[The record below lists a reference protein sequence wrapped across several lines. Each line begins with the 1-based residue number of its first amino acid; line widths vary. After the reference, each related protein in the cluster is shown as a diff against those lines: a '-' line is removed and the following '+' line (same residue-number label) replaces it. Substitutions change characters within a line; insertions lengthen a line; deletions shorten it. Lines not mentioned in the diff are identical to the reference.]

1 VSLRKFLV
9 ALFGLCLSSASGVHA
24 APPPLEAYGNLPAIE
39 NISLSPSGQFI
50 ASIGNVQDKRYIQ
63 VRTLS
68 GDVRMAV
75 PVPTGKIKIRDIVWA
90 DDNHVL
96 ILASATYTSY
106 DLDRGETG
114 FIFSLDLNARSATT
128 LFSHDPRF
136 ADAGYQLL
144 ATHVIDSK
152 PYAFLSHVPKE
163 GVAVG
168 SLVQSDS
175 NAQYRRDWPDLW
187 RIDLTTNTIERAARG
202 SPNIDSWAVSPDG
215 SVAAVSNFDT
225 RTSTWM
231 LYHGSTELMKRSSAR
246 LLTEV
251 SGLGRTPGSVLVFDR
266 SGAVDRWTEVAAD
279 GSTQT
284 LWPGENVTGE
294 LRSETTGLLIG
305 AVIDNA
311 AFKFFDPA
319 KQARIEAATK
329 PFHGRITLNSAT
341 DAVDEV
347 VLHTEGEG
355 DSGTYY
361 LVNLKSHRAD
371 IIDNDYPDV
380 PPDQVGEVRRIAY
393 PAADGTA
400 LDGVL
405 TLPPGRA
412 PKDLPIVV
420 LPHGGPIGEY
430 DAPNFDWIA
439 QAFASRGY
447 AVFQPNYRGSGGH
460 GAAFQQAGYG
470 EYGRAMLSD
479 ISDGLKFLVGQN
491 IADPRRACIV
501 GFSYGGY
508 AALAGVTVQ
517 QGLYRCA
524 VSGSGLSDL
533 PKMLQWEVTR
543 QGLGSPDVKY
553 LKEAMGV
560 TVDGA
565 PSLESISPARLANRA
580 DAPILLIHGTD
591 DSVVPIE
598 QSQEMVR
605 VLQAAHKPVEFL
617 YTKDEDHWLSR
628 SATRLATL
636 KAAVA
641 FVQKYNPAD

>member
-1 VSLRKFLV
+1 MSLSKFLV
-9 ALFGLCLSSASGVHA
+9 VLVGLCLSSACPVRAA
-24 APPPLEAYGNLPAIE
+24 APPIEAYGNLPAIE

-50 ASIGNVQDKRYIQ
+50 ASIGDSQDKRYIE
-63 VRTLS
+63 VRTLT
-68 GDVRMAV
+68 GQVRMVV
-75 PVPTGKIKIRDIVWA
+75 PIQTSKIKIREINWV

-96 ILASATYTSY
+96 VLASATFSSF

-114 FIFSLDLNARSATT
+114 FILSLDLNARTVTT

-136 ADAGYQLL
+136 TDVGYQLL

-152 PYAFLSHVPKE
+152 PYAFLSNVPKE
-163 GVAVG
+163 GVAIG
-168 SLVQSDS
+168 SRVASDS
-175 NAQYRRDWPDLW
+175 TAVYRRYFPDLW
-187 RIDLTTNTIERAARG
+187 RIDLTTNTIERAAHG
-202 SPNIDSWAVSPDG
+202 SPNIDGWAVSPDG
-215 SVAAVSNFDT
+215 SIAAVSNFDT
-225 RTSTWM
+225 QTSTWT
-231 LYHGSTELMKRSSAR
+231 LYHGSTELMRRRSVR
-246 LLTEV
+246 LLTGV
-251 SGLGRTPGSVLVFDR
+251 AGLGRTPGSVMVFDR
-266 SGAVDRWTEVAAD
+266 SGAVDRWIEVAAD
-279 GSTQT
+279 GSTET

-305 AVIDNA
+305 AVIDNV
-311 AFKFFDPA
+311 AFKLFDPA
-319 KQARIEAATK
+319 HQAKIDAATK
-329 PFHGRITLNSAT
+329 PFHGRIKLDSAT
-341 DAVDEV
+341 EAVDEV
-347 VLHTEGEG
+347 VLHTEGVG

-361 LVNLKSHRAD
+361 LVNLKTHRAD

-380 PPDQVGEVRRIAY
+380 PPDQVGEVREISY
-393 PAADGTA
+393 QAADGTA

-412 PKDLPIVV
+412 QKDLPVVV
-420 LPHGGPIGEY
+420 LPHGGPIGIY
-430 DAPNFDWIA
+430 DTANFDWIA

-479 ISDGLKFLVGQN
+479 ISDGLKFLIGQH
-491 IADPRRACIV
+491 IADPKRACIV

-543 QGLGSPDVKY
+543 QGLGSPDIKY

-560 TVDGA
+560 TVNGA
-565 PSLESISPARLANRA
+565 PSLESISPARLASRA

-605 VLQAAHKPVEFL
+605 ALQAANKPVEFL

-628 SATRLATL
+628 STTRLATL
-636 KAAVA
+636 KAAVV